1 MPQILSNFLGHVHI
15 ALNGFLCVFK
25 NLAYANKSNS
35 KEGNKPNA
43 IFNTIAITATA

>member
-1 MPQILSNFLGHVHI
+1 MNIETKFNIIIIKI

-25 NLAYANKSNS
+25 TLAYANKSNS

>member
-1 MPQILSNFLGHVHI
+1 MFYKKFIKKTINI